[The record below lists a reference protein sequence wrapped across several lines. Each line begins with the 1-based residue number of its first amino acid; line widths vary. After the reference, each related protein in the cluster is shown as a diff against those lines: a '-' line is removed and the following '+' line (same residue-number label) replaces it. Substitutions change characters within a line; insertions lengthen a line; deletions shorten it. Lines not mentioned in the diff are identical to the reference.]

1 MELLSGNDRYK
12 MNINLKDLNICESLY
27 GNMIFPRNDMV
38 VGRSLP
44 LYGEWS
50 EGENIVM
57 SQLVNNGDSVID
69 IGANIG
75 TTAISLSRSVGESG
89 KVFAFEPQQ
98 IISQCLS
105 ANVLLNNIKNI
116 EVYTLAV
123 SSKSGWVY
131 LDTDELSTKGRYGSV
146 SVADKGHL
154 VKSINL
160 NEFKIKECSFIKID
174 VEGHE
179 WEVIQGAES
188 FLNSHKPVVYFEAK
202 KELTSTRECIKWFM
216 GNGWDCYW
224 HFAFWYR
231 KNNWKKRQDNIFGG
245 TGDMNILAVPRTKI
259 QPDNFPKLQSENE
272 LWDGD
277 LYLKFYSDKQIPLV

>member
-1 MELLSGNDRYK
+1 MSGNDRYK

-154 VKSINL
+154 GPV
-160 NEFKIKECSFIKID
+160 D
-174 VEGHE
+174 
-179 WEVIQGAES
+179 IQD
-188 FLNSHKPVVYFEAK
+188 SHWV
-202 KELTSTRECIKWFM
+202 
-216 GNGWDCYW
+216 
-224 HFAFWYR
+224 
-231 KNNWKKRQDNIFGG
+231 
-245 TGDMNILAVPRTKI
+245 
-259 QPDNFPKLQSENE
+259 
-272 LWDGD
+272 
-277 LYLKFYSDKQIPLV
+277 

>member
-1 MELLSGNDRYK
+1 MELLSGNDWYK
-12 MNINLKDLNICESLY
+12 MNINLKDLIICESLY

-57 SQLVNNGDSVID
+57 SQFVNNGDSVID

-116 EVYTLAV
+116 EVY
-123 SSKSGWVY
+123 
-131 LDTDELSTKGRYGSV
+131 R
-146 SVADKGHL
+146 
-154 VKSINL
+154 
-160 NEFKIKECSFIKID
+160 
-174 VEGHE
+174 
-179 WEVIQGAES
+179 
-188 FLNSHKPVVYFEAK
+188 
-202 KELTSTRECIKWFM
+202 
-216 GNGWDCYW
+216 
-224 HFAFWYR
+224 
-231 KNNWKKRQDNIFGG
+231 
-245 TGDMNILAVPRTKI
+245 
-259 QPDNFPKLQSENE
+259 
-272 LWDGD
+272 
-277 LYLKFYSDKQIPLV
+277 

>member
-1 MELLSGNDRYK
+1 MQ
-12 MNINLKDLNICESLY
+12 MNINLKDLIICESLY

-57 SQLVNNGDSVID
+57 SQFVNNGDSVID

-131 LDTDELSTKGRYGSV
+131 LDTDELSMKGKYGSV
-146 SVADKGHL
+146 SISDKGHL
-154 VKSINL
+154 VK
-160 NEFKIKECSFIKID
+160 
-174 VEGHE
+174 
-179 WEVIQGAES
+179 
-188 FLNSHKPVVYFEAK
+188 
-202 KELTSTRECIKWFM
+202 
-216 GNGWDCYW
+216 
-224 HFAFWYR
+224 
-231 KNNWKKRQDNIFGG
+231 
-245 TGDMNILAVPRTKI
+245 
-259 QPDNFPKLQSENE
+259 
-272 LWDGD
+272 
-277 LYLKFYSDKQIPLV
+277 